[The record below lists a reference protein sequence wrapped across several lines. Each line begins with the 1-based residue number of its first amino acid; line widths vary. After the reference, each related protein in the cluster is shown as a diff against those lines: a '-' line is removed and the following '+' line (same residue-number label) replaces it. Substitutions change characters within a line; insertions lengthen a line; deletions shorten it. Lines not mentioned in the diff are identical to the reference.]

1 MKKIVVFFILII
13 GACQLRAQQSFFV
26 KPADSLLNNTDKYLK
41 IKPGDQFH
49 LFQPNLNLNEILSK
63 VNISA
68 VDHTPVIALAGNS
81 KMQVA
86 KIGGYYTM
94 PVKRIG
100 SEEASPGNENFL
112 FGVPMFKK
120 P

>member
-1 MKKIVVFFILII
+1 MII
-13 GACQLRAQQSFFV
+13 CTCQLRAQQSLLL
-26 KPADSLLNNTDKYLK
+26 KPADSLLNNLDKYLK
-41 IKPGDQFH
+41 IKPGGQFQ
-49 LFQPNLNLNEILSK
+49 LFQPNLNLNETLSK

-68 VDHTPVIALAGNS
+68 VDHMLVIALAGDS
-81 KMQVA
+81 KMPVA

-100 SEEASPGNENFL
+100 SEDALPGNENFI
-112 FGVPMFKK
+112 FGLPTFKT

>member
-1 MKKIVVFFILII
+1 MKKIILLFILIN
-13 GACQLRAQQSFFV
+13 GACQLRAQQSLPL
-26 KPADSLLNNTDKYLK
+26 KPADSLSNSLDKYLK
-41 IKPGDQFH
+41 IMPGD
-49 LFQPNLNLNEILSK
+49 LFQPKLNPGEVLGK

-68 VDHTPVIALAGNS
+68 VDHMPVIALADNS
-81 KMQVA
+81 KMPVA

-112 FGVPMFKK
+112 FGLPMFKT

>member
-1 MKKIVVFFILII
+1 MKKIILLFVLII
-13 GACQLRAQQSFFV
+13 GAGHLRAQQSLKV
-26 KPADSLLNNTDKYLK
+26 KPVDSLLNNLDKYLK

-68 VDHTPVIALAGNS
+68 VDHMPVIALVDNS
-81 KMQVA
+81 KMPVA

-100 SEEASPGNENFL
+100 SEDASPGNENFL
-112 FGVPMFKK
+112 FGLPTFKT

>member
-1 MKKIVVFFILII
+1 MKKTILLFILISA
-13 GACQLRAQQSFFV
+13 ACQLRAQQSLQV
-26 KPADSLLNNTDKYLK
+26 KPADSLSNNFFKL
-41 IKPGDQFH
+41 KPGDRFQ

-68 VDHTPVIALAGNS
+68 VDQMPVIALADNS
-81 KMQVA
+81 KMPVA

-100 SEEASPGNENFL
+100 SEDASPGNENFL
-112 FGVPMFKK
+112 FGLPTFKT

>member
-1 MKKIVVFFILII
+1 MKKIILLFALIS
-13 GACQLRAQQSFFV
+13 GVYQLKAQQSLLL
-26 KPADSLLNNTDKYLK
+26 KPADSLLSSPDKYLE

-63 VNISA
+63 VNIST
-68 VDHTPVIALAGNS
+68 VDHMPVIALADNS
-81 KMQVA
+81 KMPVA

-100 SEEASPGNENFL
+100 SEDASPGNENFL
-112 FGVPMFKK
+112 FGLPTFKT